1 MERHKAGTVFIVPKL
16 LCQKISVWTRSNMKE
31 PLAAPD
37 GYQVINLQDEHTLRH
52 KHYISMLNA
61 IMNEEVRSS
70 YLYLVIVC
78 SRKRCT
84 FVVNGI
90 LNDATYWRS
99 FVSWYLS
106 VYIFSCI
113 LQNWYEKLDEAYIN
127 GNLRQVMLI
136 GTSKCSN

>member
-1 MERHKAGTVFIVPKL
+1 
-16 LCQKISVWTRSNMKE
+16 MKE
-31 PLAAPD
+31 PLTAPD

-70 YLYLVIVC
+70 YLYLVTVT

-90 LNDATYWRS
+90 FNDATY
-99 FVSWYLS
+99 
-106 VYIFSCI
+106 
-113 LQNWYEKLDEAYIN
+113 
-127 GNLRQVMLI
+127 
-136 GTSKCSN
+136 